1 MTKKIGSLEVIC
13 GPMFSGKSEE
23 LMKKLRRATIAK
35 QSVVVFK
42 HAFDNRY
49 TEQQITSHDGNK
61 FSAYSLAQADD
72 ILTHPCIEKST
83 VIGID
88 EVQFFSTDVVGVIC
102 TLLDDG
108 KRIIVAGL
116 DLDFRRVPF
125 GPMPALL
132 ALASSITK
140 LQAICISC
148 GSDAHFTQR
157 LINNKPA
164 HYNDP
169 IILVGAKETYQAR
182 CGLCH
187 HIETAVRL

>member
-42 HAFDNRY
+42 HAIDNRY
-49 TEQQITSHDGNK
+49 MQEHITSHDGNR
-61 FSAYSLAQADD
+61 FNAYSLMNASD
-72 ILTHPCIEKST
+72 ILIHPSLANST

-108 KRIIVAGL
+108 KRVMVAGL

-132 ALASSITK
+132 ALASSVTK

-164 HYNDP
+164 HYHDP
-169 IILVGAKETYQAR
+169 IVLVGAQETYQAR

-187 HIETAVRL
+187 YVETSVRL

>member
-1 MTKKIGSLEVIC
+1 MKKIGSLEVIC

-23 LMKKLRRATIAK
+23 LMRKLRRATIAK
-35 QSVVVFK
+35 QTVVVFK
-42 HAFDNRY
+42 HAFDNRH
-49 TEQQITSHDGNK
+49 TLEHITSHDGNQCK
-61 FSAYSLAQADD
+61 AYALMHAADIASHPSL
-72 ILTHPCIEKST
+72 EKST
-83 VIGID
+83 VVGID
-88 EVQFFSTDVVGVIC
+88 EVQFFSTDIVSVIC
-102 TLLDDG
+102 ILIDNG
-108 KRIIVAGL
+108 KRVIVAGL

-157 LINNKPA
+157 LINSKPA
-164 HYNDP
+164 HYHDP
-169 IILVGAKETYQAR
+169 IVLVGAQETYQAR

-187 HIETAVRL
+187 YVETATRL